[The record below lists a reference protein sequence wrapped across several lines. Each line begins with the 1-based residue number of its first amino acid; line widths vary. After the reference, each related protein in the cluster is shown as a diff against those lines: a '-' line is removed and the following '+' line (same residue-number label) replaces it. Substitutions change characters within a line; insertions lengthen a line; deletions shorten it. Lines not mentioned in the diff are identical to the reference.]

1 MEFKGDL
8 MSKTQTRTI
17 FAFFLFTILFALL
30 SACGGSDKDSD
41 SSGSSDKEGP
51 ASAPTATEPTDP
63 ISGASYDLAIV
74 CNEAKEVVSITG
86 EGLEPDPQT
95 HTCKASGEE
104 DFSLSLKQGVHFPS
118 PNNLTISSKD
128 QDGNAADKTTMIDVP
143 IDTRTSAP
151 TATGPEE
158 AVFGASYD
166 LAIVCNEAG
175 EVVSIMGE
183 GLEPNPQTHTC
194 TGSGAEDFSLNLKQ
208 NVSLPSPNNLTLSST
223 DQDGNPKNKTTMV
236 DVPIDTRTS
245 APTATGP
252 EEAVFGAS
260 YDLAI
265 VCNEAGEVVSIMGE
279 GLEPNPQTHTCTG
292 SGAED
297 FSLNLKQNVSLPSPN
312 NLTLSSTDQDGNPKD
327 KTTMVD
333 VPIDTLPWRV
343 SIDAESLENISS
355 SNVRSFTIEGTCTE
369 DGQPVMVSVGGVSP
383 ETDPDCAS
391 NSWSVDIDVT
401 SLNKTTGAISIT
413 ADHSSSDGDNA
424 TQASKEVTNNFI
436 CPANFVGVPSL
447 TDYTTNSFCVM
458 KYEAKNDGSGNA
470 ISQAGSTPWRSI
482 TRNGSITEC
491 TDLGAKYDLITND
504 EWQSIA
510 RNIERV
516 KSNWKN
522 GTVGDSGGLST
533 GHSDSSPAVYLPAD
547 SDDNNACHQ
556 TGQTCN
562 SSDWDSQRRTHTLSN
577 GEVVWDLAGNVAEW
591 VKDNNMVSYI
601 SSAIIMSLLND
612 ATHSTSGSLSG
623 GTTTTSRTAKGHF
636 GPHGDYTGLYSN
648 PWGGIGH
655 GSLNLNL
662 GGGGVGVTRGGYYST
677 IAPGVFT
684 VVAGFTEMDTASNR
698 AGFRCVY
705 RP

>member
-8 MSKTQTRTI
+8 MSKTQTTKASTI
-17 FAFFLFTILFALL
+17 FAYFLFTIFFALL
-30 SACGGSDKDSD
+30 SACGGGGSDKNGSD
-41 SSGSSDKEGP
+41 SGSKDPVVEGP

-86 EGLEPDPQT
+86 KGLEPDPQT

-104 DFSLSLKQGVHFPS
+104 DFSLSLKQRVHFPS

-128 QDGNAADKTTMIDVP
+128 QDGNAAGKTTMVDVP
-143 IDTRTSAP
+143 IDTRTAAP

-208 NVSLPSPNNLTLSST
+208 NVS
-223 DQDGNPKNKTTMV
+223 
-236 DVPIDTRTS
+236 
-245 APTATGP
+245 
-252 EEAVFGAS
+252 F
-260 YDLAI
+260 
-265 VCNEAGEVVSIMGE
+265 
-279 GLEPNPQTHTCTG
+279 
-292 SGAED
+292 
-297 FSLNLKQNVSLPSPN
+297 PSPN

-369 DGQPVMVSVGGVSP
+369 EDEPVVVSVGGVSP

-413 ADHSSSDGDNA
+413 ADHSSSDGDDA

-510 RNIERV
+510 RNIEFV
-516 KSNWKN
+516 KSNWAT
-522 GTVGDSGGLST
+522 GSVGNAGGLST

-562 SSDWDSQRRTHTLSN
+562 SSTWDSQRRTHTLSN

-591 VKDNNMVSYI
+591 VKDNNTVSYV
-601 SSAIIMSLLND
+601 SSANIIMSLLND
-612 ATHSTSGSLSG
+612 ATHSNSGSLSG

-648 PWGGIGH
+648 PWGGLGS

-677 IAPGVFT
+677 SAPGVFT
-684 VVAGFTEMDTASNR
+684 VVAGFTEMNTASNR

>member
-8 MSKTQTRTI
+8 MSKTQTTKASTI
-17 FAFFLFTILFALL
+17 FAYFLFTIFFALL

-86 EGLEPDPQT
+86 KGLEPDPQT

-104 DFSLSLKQGVHFPS
+104 DFSLSLKQRVHFPS

-128 QDGNAADKTTMIDVP
+128 QDGNAAGKTTMVDVP
-143 IDTRTSAP
+143 IDTRTAAP

-208 NVSLPSPNNLTLSST
+208 NVS
-223 DQDGNPKNKTTMV
+223 
-236 DVPIDTRTS
+236 
-245 APTATGP
+245 
-252 EEAVFGAS
+252 F
-260 YDLAI
+260 
-265 VCNEAGEVVSIMGE
+265 
-279 GLEPNPQTHTCTG
+279 
-292 SGAED
+292 
-297 FSLNLKQNVSLPSPN
+297 PSPN

-369 DGQPVMVSVGGVSP
+369 EDEPVVVSVGGVSP

-413 ADHSSSDGDNA
+413 ADHSSSDGDDA
-424 TQASKEVTNNFI
+424 TQASKEVVNNFI

-470 ISQAGSTPWRSI
+470 ISQAGSTPWANINRDDSI
-482 TRNGSITEC
+482 TKCTGIGS
-491 TDLGAKYDLITND
+491 GYDLITND

-510 RNIERV
+510 RNIELV
-516 KSNWKN
+516 GSNWAN
-522 GTVGDSGGLST
+522 GSVRDAGGLST
-533 GHSDSSPAVYLPAD
+533 GHSDDLTGALAAN
-547 SDDNNACHQ
+547 SDDNEACHQ

-562 SSDWDSQRRTHTLSN
+562 SSTWDSQRRTHTLSN

-591 VKDNNMVSYI
+591 VKDNNTTKYGDNDFTSRI
-601 SSAIIMSLLND
+601 TD
-612 ATHSTSGSLSG
+612 ATNSTSGSLSG

-636 GPHGDYTGLYSN
+636 GPSRDYTSLTSD
-648 PWGGIGH
+648 PWGGFGF
-655 GSLNLNL
+655 GRVNFNA
-662 GGGGVGVTRGGYYST
+662 GGVVRGGANGELAGS
-677 IAPGVFT
+677 IGVFS
-684 VVAGFTEMDTASNR
+684 VSLSLSVSFTHTSS
-698 AGFRCVY
+698 GFRCVY